1 MKTIDTLVEDV
12 YQVLETSTASEG
24 VDVENIIEEFGES
37 MKSLLRNNVLKVHED
52 KRTLRMS
59 NIGRKDRFL
68 WYVHKGMSKEKMTS
82 NTLMKFLYGH
92 ATEELVLALVKLSGH
107 KVTHQ
112 QAEAEVSGIKGSMD
126 CMIDDILIDV
136 KTAAPFGFKKFKEGG
151 LRWDDPFGYIDQ
163 LRGYAA
169 SLGVKD
175 GGWLVIDKT
184 NGHLCTH
191 FENFEHDEPIEE
203 RLEHLKEVV
212 EREER
217 PEQCYELVPDGK
229 SGNTKLAMECSY
241 CVYKQHCFPNMKVF
255 AYSTGPRFLVDVIN
269 FPKVAEVYNYF
280 DNK

>member
-1 MKTIDTLVEDV
+1 MKTIDTVVEDV
-12 YQVLETSTASEG
+12 YNVLATNKADDSI
-24 VDVENIIEEFGES
+24 DVETIIEEFGES
-37 MKSLLRNNVLKVHED
+37 MKSILRDNVLKVRED

-68 WYVHKGMSKEKMTS
+68 WYVHKGMSQEKMKPS
-82 NTLMKFLYGH
+82 TLMKFLYGH

-112 QAEAEVSGIKGSMD
+112 QHLAEVSGIKGSMD

-169 SLGVKD
+169 SLDVQE

-191 FENFEHDEPIEE
+191 FENFEHDEPITE
-203 RLEHLKEVV
+203 RIEHLKEVV

-217 PEQCYELVPDGK
+217 PEQCYELVADGK

-255 AYSTGPRFLVDVIN
+255 AYSTGPRFLAKVVN
-269 FPKVAEVYNYF
+269 YPKVQEIYDYF
-280 DNK
+280 EEK

>member
-1 MKTIDTLVEDV
+1 MNKIDTLIEDV
-12 YQVLETSTASEG
+12 YEVLASSKAAEG
-24 VDVENIIEEFGES
+24 VDTETIIDEFGES
-37 MKSLLRNNVLKVHED
+37 MKAILRDNVLKVHED

-68 WYVHKGMSKEKMTS
+68 WYVDKGMSKEKMTP

-112 QAEAEVSGIKGSMD
+112 QAKAEVNGIKGSMD

-169 SLGVKD
+169 SLNVKE

-191 FENFEHDEPIEE
+191 FENFEYDEPIEE
-203 RLEHLKEVV
+203 RIEHLKEVV
-212 EREER
+212 ASDER

-255 AYSTGPRFLVDVIN
+255 AYSTGPRFLVDVVN
-269 FPKVAEVYNYF
+269 YPKVNEVYNYF